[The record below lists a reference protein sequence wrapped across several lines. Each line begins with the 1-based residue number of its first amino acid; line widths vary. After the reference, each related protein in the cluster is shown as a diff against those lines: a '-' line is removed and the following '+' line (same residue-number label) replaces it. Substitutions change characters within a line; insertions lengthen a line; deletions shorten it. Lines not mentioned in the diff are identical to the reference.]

1 MRAATAGGEPV
12 KTMIRAKDLVQV
24 VTGRDGGRLLPPPE
38 AEREKARDQ
47 GKRGRVRRVDRVRGR
62 VIVDG
67 VHIVHRHERP
77 NPRKGHRG
85 GRIDKEAPIA
95 LASVRLVCPGCD
107 KPVRVKPGRDE
118 QGRPTRVCR
127 GCGAAF

>member
-1 MRAATAGGEPV
+1 MRKSSVGGEPV
-12 KTMIRAKDLVQV
+12 KTMIRAKDQVQV
-24 VTGRDGGRLLPPPE
+24 VTGRDGGRLAPPSE
-38 AEREKARDQ
+38 AEREGARDQ
-47 GKRGRVRRVDRVRGR
+47 GKRGRVRQVDRLRGR

-107 KPVRVKPGRDE
+107 KAVRVRPGRDE
-118 QGRPTRVCR
+118 KGNLKRICR
-127 GCGAAF
+127 ECGASF